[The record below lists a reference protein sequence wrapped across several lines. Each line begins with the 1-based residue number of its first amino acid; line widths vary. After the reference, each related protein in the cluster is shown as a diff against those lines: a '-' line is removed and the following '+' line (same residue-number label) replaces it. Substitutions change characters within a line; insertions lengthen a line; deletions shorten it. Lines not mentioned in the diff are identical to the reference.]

1 MRRYFYGWNII
12 GALAITETVSW
23 GIIYY
28 AFSVFIV
35 PYENEFGW
43 SRAQISG
50 AFSLALLVSGIMA
63 LPVGLWLDRYSSR
76 GLMTVGSIVAV
87 TLIYAQ
93 SQVTN
98 LFVFYL
104 IWLGLGITMA
114 MVLYQPAFVV
124 TAKWFEQRRKLALAI
139 ITFAAGFASTIFLPL
154 TARLLTQFGRVQAQI
169 YLAILLGV
177 ITIPL
182 HGLVLR
188 HRPKSLGLQPDGT
201 QQAAA
206 RKSVHRTAKT
216 TRTAV
221 RDRTFWLLALAF
233 GLNSLASVG
242 IHVHIIPLLLGRGFS
257 AEKAAFMAGGIGVA
271 KVLGRI
277 IYVPIGERI
286 AGKQMAMLLFAGQA
300 VAFVLLWLGS
310 AEMSSWLFILL
321 FGVVQGATTLIRP
334 TIIAEF
340 YGAASFGGISGM
352 LTVTQRLFSTAAPF
366 GIGYLYTR
374 WNAGYSPILLVL
386 FVLSG
391 LALLA
396 MSTIRPHPLTT

>member
-1 MRRYFYGWNII
+1 
-12 GALAITETVSW
+12 
-23 GIIYY
+23 
-28 AFSVFIV
+28 
-35 PYENEFGW
+35 
-43 SRAQISG
+43 
-50 AFSLALLVSGIMA
+50 
-63 LPVGLWLDRYSSR
+63 
-76 GLMTVGSIVAV
+76 GSIVAV
-87 TLIYAQ
+87 SLFYAQ

-98 LFVFYL
+98 LVAFYL
-104 IWLGLGITMA
+104 IWLGLGVTMA

-154 TARLLTQFGRVQAQI
+154 TANLLTQFGRVQTQI
-169 YLAILLGV
+169 YLAMLLGV

-201 QQAAA
+201 HQAASTHNA
-206 RKSVHRTAKT
+206 AHPPSKT
-216 TRTAV
+216 TSTAV
-221 RDRTFWLLALAF
+221 RDRTFWILALAF
-233 GLNSLASVG
+233 GLNALASVG
-242 IHVHIIPLLLGRGFS
+242 IHVHMIALLLGRGFS

-300 VAFVLLWLGS
+300 LAFVLLWLGS
-310 AEMSSWLFILL
+310 AEINGWVFILL
-321 FGVVQGATTLIRP
+321 FGTVQGATTLIRP
-334 TIIAEF
+334 TLIAEL

-374 WNAGYSPILLVL
+374 WDAGYSPILLVL
-386 FVLSG
+386 FALSG

-396 MSTIRPHPLTT
+396 MSTIRPHPLTTQKVR